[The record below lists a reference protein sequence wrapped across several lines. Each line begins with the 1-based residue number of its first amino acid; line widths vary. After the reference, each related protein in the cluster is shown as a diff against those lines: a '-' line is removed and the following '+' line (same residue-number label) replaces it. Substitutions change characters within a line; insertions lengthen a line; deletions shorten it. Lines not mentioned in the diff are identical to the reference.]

1 FDSLRRWGVGSGEW
15 GEEERV
21 QGAGGRGEEEW
32 LLSNRKFKIISY
44 SPLLPAPVRPCFL
57 WGVGKSHFELY

>member
-1 FDSLRRWGVGSGEW
+1 MGSGEW

-32 LLSNRKFKIISY
+32 LLSNRKFKIISN
-44 SPLLPAPVRPCFL
+44 SPLLPAPLPLNSPLHPALCPPASSLAF
-57 WGVGKSHFELY
+57 